1 MPTRWP
7 RCTPAWISGRT
18 TDTRVTRAAIVTRV
32 VKPLLYVTAVL
43 PCAWIVFALATGRVD
58 GDQVKFIQHTT
69 GLTVLVSLFLT
80 LSVTP
85 LRRLSSWNE
94 VVRTRRLIGLTAFW
108 YALLHFLTYVVFD
121 QSLSVADITEDV
133 TKHPWVLVGFTSFLM
148 LIPLAVTSTNGWIRR
163 LGGTRWR
170 RLHSLVYP
178 VAAGGVLHFLWLV
191 KKDVRTPLYFAAVL
205 AVLLALRFRI
215 YLSSRRAPLPASG
228 PRHDAARP
236 PLRPAGED
244 AA

>member
-1 MPTRWP
+1 
-7 RCTPAWISGRT
+7 
-18 TDTRVTRAAIVTRV
+18 VTRAAVVTRV
-32 VKPLLYVTAVL
+32 VKPLLYVAGVL
-43 PCAWIVFALATGRVD
+43 PCAWIIFALATDRVD

-69 GLTVLVSLFLT
+69 GLTVLVSVFLT

-85 LRRLSSWNE
+85 LRRLTGWNE
-94 VVRTRRLIGLTAFW
+94 VIRTRRLIGLTAFW

-133 TKHPWVLVGFTSFLM
+133 AKHPWVLVGFASFLM
-148 LIPLAVTSTNGWIRR
+148 LVPLAVTSTNGWVRR
-163 LGGTRWR
+163 LGGKRWR

-205 AVLLALRFRI
+205 AMLLAFRYWL
-215 YLSSRRAPLPASG
+215 YLTSRRAPARASG
-228 PRHDAARP
+228 LLQDAARAR
-236 PLRPAGED
+236 LRPAGED

>member
-1 MPTRWP
+1 
-7 RCTPAWISGRT
+7 
-18 TDTRVTRAAIVTRV
+18 VTRV
-32 VKPLLYVTAVL
+32 VKTLLYVTAVL
-43 PCAWIVFALATGRVD
+43 PCAWIVVALATGRVD

-69 GLTVLVSLFLT
+69 GLTVLVSLFVT

-85 LRRLSSWNE
+85 LRRLTGWNE
-94 VVRTRRLIGLTAFW
+94 LIRTRRLIGLTAFW

-121 QSLSVADITEDV
+121 QSLSVAEITEDV
-133 TKHPWVLVGFTSFLM
+133 AKHPWVLVGFASFLI

-163 LGGTRWR
+163 LGGKRWR
-170 RLHSLVYP
+170 QLHSLVYP

-205 AVLLALRFRI
+205 AVLLTLRFWI
-215 YLSSRRAPLPASG
+215 YVMSRRAPARASG
-228 PRHDAARP
+228 TRHEPARSP
-236 PLRPAGED
+236 VRPAGED

>member
-1 MPTRWP
+1 
-7 RCTPAWISGRT
+7 
-18 TDTRVTRAAIVTRV
+18 VTRAAVVTRV

-69 GLTVLVSLFLT
+69 GLTVLVSLFVT

-85 LRRLSSWNE
+85 LRRFTGWNE
-94 VVRTRRLIGLTAFW
+94 VIRIRRLIGLTAFW

-133 TKHPWVLVGFTSFLM
+133 AKHPWVLVGFASFLM
-148 LIPLAVTSTNGWIRR
+148 LVPLAATSTGGWIRR
-163 LGGTRWR
+163 LGGKRWR

-191 KKDVRTPLYFAAVL
+191 KKDVRTPVYFAAVL
-205 AVLLALRFRI
+205 ALLLALRFWI
-215 YLSSRRAPLPASG
+215 SLTPRRAPARASG
-228 PRHDAARP
+228 PRQETARSP
-236 PLRPAGED
+236 VRPAGED

>member
-1 MPTRWP
+1 MPTRWH
-7 RCTPAWISGRT
+7 RCTPAWTCGRT
-18 TDTRVTRAAIVTRV
+18 TDPLVTRAAIVTRV
-32 VKPLLYVTAVL
+32 VKPLLYATAVV

-69 GLTVLVSLFLT
+69 GLTVLVSLFVT

-85 LRRLSSWNE
+85 LRRLTGWNE
-94 VVRTRRLIGLTAFW
+94 VIRTRRLIGLTAFW
-108 YALLHFLTYVVFD
+108 YALLHFLTYIVFD
-121 QSLSVADITEDV
+121 QSLSISEITKDVA
-133 TKHPWVLVGFTSFLM
+133 KHPWVLVGFSSFLM
-148 LIPLAVTSTNGWIRR
+148 LVPLAVTSTDGWIRR

-170 RLHSLVYP
+170 QLHSLVYP

-205 AVLLALRFRI
+205 AVLLALRFWI
-215 YLSSRRAPLPASG
+215 HLTSRRAPARASG
-228 PRHDAARP
+228 PRQHAAGAPVRA
-236 PLRPAGED
+236 AGED

>member
-1 MPTRWP
+1 
-7 RCTPAWISGRT
+7 
-18 TDTRVTRAAIVTRV
+18 VTRAAVVTRV

-43 PCAWIVFALATGRVD
+43 PCAWIVFALATDRVD

-69 GLTVLVSLFLT
+69 GLTVLVSVFLT

-85 LRRLSSWNE
+85 LRRLTGWNE
-94 VVRTRRLIGLTAFW
+94 VIRTRRVIGLTAFW

-133 TKHPWVLVGFTSFLM
+133 AKHPWVLVGFASFLM

-163 LGGTRWR
+163 LGGKRWR
-170 RLHSLVYP
+170 QLHCLVYP

-191 KKDVRTPLYFAAVL
+191 KQDVRTPLYFAAVL
-205 AVLLALRFRI
+205 AMLLALRYWM
-215 YLSSRRAPLPASG
+215 YLTSQRVPARASA
-228 PRHDAARP
+228 PRQDAAHS
-236 PLRPAGED
+236 PLRRAGED